1 MDSQSPEQ
9 EIVAE
14 FVATTLAEGQVWSLR
29 DEEGWALAIS
39 EEDEEQ
45 FVMPFWSSPDG
56 ASQCARDEWEGFEV
70 EGVSLNSFISDWLP
84 GMAEDNY
91 AIGLDWEAD
100 ASGTALTPAMLLE
113 AFEPFLEDDEDGDE
127 DDDYDDDD
135 E

>member
-1 MDSQSPEQ
+1 MPEQ
-9 EIVAE
+9 EVVAE
-14 FVATTLAEGQVWSLR
+14 FVATALAEGQVWSLR

-45 FVMPFWSSPDG
+45 FVMPFWSSAAG
-56 ASQCARDEWEGFEV
+56 ASACAGDEWEGFDAV
-70 EGVSLNSFISDWLP
+70 EIPLDDFITDWLP

-100 ASGTALTPAMLLE
+100 ASGTALTPLMLLE
-113 AFEPFLEDDEDGDE
+113 ALEPFIDATDEHDNE
-127 DDDYDDDD
+127 AYDDD

>member
-1 MDSQSPEQ
+1 MESQSPEQ

-14 FVATTLAEGQVWSLR
+14 FVASALAEEQVWSLR

-39 EEDEEQ
+39 EDDEEQ
-45 FVMPFWSSPDG
+45 FVMPFWSTADG

-70 EGVSLNSFISDWLP
+70 TEIPLMSFLSDWLP

-100 ASGTALTPAMLLE
+100 ASGTALTPAMLME
-113 AFEPFLEDDEDGDE
+113 AFEPFI
-127 DDDYDDDD
+127 DDDD
-135 E
+135 EEE